1 VIQFETRAT
10 DELNAPFFRLG
21 SMAHLPED
29 EWIRYRIE
37 QLRRLRRSVTDA
49 PAVRAIDELIYEA
62 EERVRALEA
71 VRPDPSS

>member
-1 VIQFETRAT
+1 
-10 DELNAPFFRLG
+10 
-21 SMAHLPED
+21 MAHLPEV

-37 QLRRLRRSVTDA
+37 RLRRLRRSVTDA
-49 PAVRAIDELIYEA
+49 AAVRAIDELIYEA

>member
-1 VIQFETRAT
+1 
-10 DELNAPFFRLG
+10 
-21 SMAHLPED
+21 MAHLPED

-49 PAVRAIDELIYEA
+49 HAVRAIDELIYKA

>member
-1 VIQFETRAT
+1 
-10 DELNAPFFRLG
+10 
-21 SMAHLPED
+21 MAHPPED

-37 QLRRLRRSVTDA
+37 RLRRLRRSVTDA
-49 PAVRAIDELIYEA
+49 HAVRAIDELIYEA